1 MRRQTI
7 RSALPPRKRDGPV
20 ASAARSPWF
29 LRRRT
34 FRPEVERF
42 EDSTDRATIC
52 RSAPD
57 ASAARVMIAGPRRES
72 DPTGG

>member
-1 MRRQTI
+1 MRRHTI

-20 ASAARSPWF
+20 ASAARGPWF

-34 FRPEVERF
+34 FRPEVECF
-42 EDSTDRATIC
+42 EDSTDRPTFC
-52 RSAPD
+52 RRAPD
-57 ASAARVMIAGPRRES
+57 ASVARVMIAGLRRES